1 MIGISKLYMGQAEA
15 SDPLRYGR
23 LSERLPS
30 HLLQFSK
37 DKKPIVVW
45 NITQR
50 CNLRCKHCYAAG
62 TPDVSRELT
71 TAECKRAIDGFA
83 AFGCPV
89 VLFSGGEPFVR
100 PDLLELAAYARE
112 KGRRVVF
119 STNGTLITPDIAA
132 QIKAIGASYVGISID
147 GVRETHD
154 AFRGVAGA
162 YDRSLA
168 AIRACREA
176 GVKVGLRV
184 TLTHANVREIPAI
197 FRLMREEHRT
207 I

>member
-89 VLFSGGEPFVR
+89 VLFSGGEPFCQPEALADLGREIKKLGKHLMIYTGYTWERLLEIGRKR
-100 PDLLELAAYARE
+100 PAVLALLDLSDLL
-112 KGRRVVF
+112 V
-119 STNGTLITPDIAA
+119 
-132 QIKAIGASYVGISID
+132 D
-147 GVRETHD
+147 GPYLEAERD
-154 AFRGVAGA
+154 LSLRFRGSANQRVIDLKKTKEHGTVVLYQDE
-162 YDRSLA
+162 YDQ
-168 AIRACREA
+168 
-176 GVKVGLRV
+176 GLW
-184 TLTHANVREIPAI
+184 
-197 FRLMREEHRT
+197 
-207 I
+207 